1 MFQQNDASVELFDK
15 TIKTRRER
23 TGLCVVD
30 GCCEHILA
38 RRMCSLHYKRWQ
50 KHGNPNLGKARGK
63 SGTGYIARD
72 GYHRKSKNA
81 KETAVHRLVAEDLT
95 GILLPQNAV
104 IHHVDGNR
112 ANNSPSN
119 LVICQDSAYHNLLH
133 ARKRALEATGDA
145 SARKCCRCGEWD
157 SIINLRTSCGQK
169 YHPACNRAHVE
180 KYKEANKDAKL

>member
-1 MFQQNDASVELFDK
+1 MYKPDDIATLFNKTDK
-15 TIKTRRER
+15 TRHNRA
-23 TGLCVVD
+23 GLCIVE
-30 GCCEHILA
+30 GCCEPVLA

-50 KHGNPNLGKARGK
+50 VHGNPNLGKTRGK
-63 SGTGYIARD
+63 SGTGYIDRN

-95 GILLPQNAV
+95 GILLPKNAV

-133 ARKRALEATGDA
+133 ARSRALVATGDA
-145 SARKCCRCGEWD
+145 SARKCCRCGKWD
-157 SIINLRTSCGQK
+157 AIDNLSKSGSQH
-169 YHPACNRAHVE
+169 YHAACNSEHVK
-180 KYKEANKDAKL
+180 KYKKVTCDV